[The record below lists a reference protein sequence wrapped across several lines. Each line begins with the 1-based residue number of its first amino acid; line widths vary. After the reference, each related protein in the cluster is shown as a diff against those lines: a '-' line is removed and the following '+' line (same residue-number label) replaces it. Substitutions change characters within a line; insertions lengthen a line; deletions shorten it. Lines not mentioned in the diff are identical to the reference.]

1 MSTNRNFLH
10 VNILVDDLESAV
22 KFYRDELGLA
32 TDETPEQG
40 MPSQFFKLAGGVQIH
55 MNEIKDER
63 SFRAHFAIDVDN
75 FSEVFRRMK
84 EIGAIDLTAW
94 GNVRRLPGGK
104 MQLFVRDPSDNLV
117 EINSRQ
123 EEIIDPEILA
133 DDIVDAEESIF
144 IWEEREVE

>member
-84 EIGAIDLTAW
+84 EIGAIDLKAW